1 MRSGAHSVCLGGCL
15 KTDAAGLAASLRYA
29 DYHGEGRPCQ
39 WPTTLQQDPNPRDGC
54 VLPTQPIRMPARLS
68 LFFLFVRASSSC
80 GPRSLLCLSLFVFF
94 FCLPLFVRRAHANSH
109 EVSEGICALCL
120 DEPTFL
126 FASTLAFYRTLL
138 IIIHNFYIH
147 HQTFLSNRCFKFVFA
162 VRLGMKIK
170 YFRNDNKS
178 PICLKT

>member
-1 MRSGAHSVCLGGCL
+1 MPMANDASTGSEPKGWLRAPHATHQNAGPALAIFPLRSRQLFLWS
-15 KTDAAGLAASLRYA
+15 TFASL
-29 DYHGEGRPCQ
+29 PF
-39 WPTTLQQDPNPRDGC
+39 TL
-54 VLPTQPIRMPARLS
+54 RL
-68 LFFLFVRASSSC
+68 
-80 GPRSLLCLSLFVFF
+80 F

-126 FASTLAFYRTLL
+126 FASTLAFYRTVL
-138 IIIHNFYIH
+138 IIIYNFYIH

-178 PICLKT
+178 TICLKT